1 MCSTPTWLLGVS
13 LVPGSLRYCLAT
25 LNGSADNAIVVT
37 RGSLSAL
44 LRWHFAVP
52 LAQEPP
58 ELLRDVAAGVS
69 LEPVEI
75 ECVLRSISV
84 GSVPGAR
91 TQICRPGAPVRHK
104 TLWPW
109 ASLVHAFAPHAAE

>member
-13 LVPGSLRYCLAT
+13 LVPSSLRYCLAT
-25 LNGSADNAIVVT
+25 LNGNADNAIVVT

-91 TQICRPGAPVRHK
+91 AQIC
-104 TLWPW
+104 
-109 ASLVHAFAPHAAE
+109 